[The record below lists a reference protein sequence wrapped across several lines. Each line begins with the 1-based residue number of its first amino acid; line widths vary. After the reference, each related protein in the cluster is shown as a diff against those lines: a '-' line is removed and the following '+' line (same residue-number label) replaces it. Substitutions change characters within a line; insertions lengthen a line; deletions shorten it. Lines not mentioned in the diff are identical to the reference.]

1 MLMPYPLFRYDV
13 YLPKQSSIYGR
24 NRELSSML
32 TNGVAMLGV
41 LVGTTLLV
49 RYSPNIHFHLSDL
62 YRHGFTDL
70 FSGRSAAGLAMLV
83 NTCGA
88 FVAYRTALLACRLRI
103 QLVAFAMPIITSLA
117 LAMVAAGIFCW
128 FA

>member
-49 RYSPNIHFHLSDL
+49 RYSPNIHF
-62 YRHGFTDL
+62 
-70 FSGRSAAGLAMLV
+70 
-83 NTCGA
+83 
-88 FVAYRTALLACRLRI
+88 AYRTALLACRLRI

-128 FA
+128 FVQ